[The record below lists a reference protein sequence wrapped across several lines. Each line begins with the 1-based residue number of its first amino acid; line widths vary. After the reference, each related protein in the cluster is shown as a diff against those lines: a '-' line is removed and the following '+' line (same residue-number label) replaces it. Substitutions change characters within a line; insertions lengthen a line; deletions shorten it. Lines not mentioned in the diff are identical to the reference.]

1 MNGPEPDTASRPRLA
16 YLTGAYPAVSH
27 TFILREVEGLRD
39 LGLEVLPC
47 SVRRTPPEQ
56 RPGPAEAAEAERTFH
71 VLETARRPAT
81 LLAAQAAGL
90 RNPGR
95 YFRTLALA
103 LRTARPGLKG
113 VLWQL
118 FYFAEATVLARHLRD
133 EGVEHLHNHF
143 ADSSANVAMLAAALA
158 GIGFSYTLHGP
169 AEIYDPE
176 GWHFREKTARARFV
190 FCISHF
196 ARSQAMLFSD
206 PRHWPKLKIIHCG
219 VTPERYGAG
228 ADTPDTSRDG
238 LHLVFVGRLVPI
250 KGLRVLMEAF
260 AAARAEVPGLRLTL
274 VGDGADRAHLETLA
288 APYGDHVR
296 FTGYLDQ
303 DGVAESLRGA
313 DALVLPSFAE
323 GVPVVLMEAMA
334 SGKPVIA
341 TQVGGVSEL
350 VEDGVSGFVV
360 PPGDPDSLTRAITA
374 LADPAARS
382 RMGTAGRAKVLAEFD
397 IRREAARIAALLT
410 GQGGEG
416 IRPEPLP
423 LPHADCGDTAQC
435 AE

>member
-1 MNGPEPDTASRPRLA
+1 MDSPDPDATSRPRLA

-47 SVRRTPPEQ
+47 SIRRTPPEQ
-56 RPGPAEAAEAERTFH
+56 RPGPAEAAEAARTFH
-71 VLETARRPAT
+71 VLEAAKRPAT

-95 YFRTLALA
+95 YIRTLALA
-103 LRTARPGLKG
+103 LKTARPGLKG
-113 VLWQL
+113 FLWQL
-118 FYFAEATVLARHLRD
+118 FYFAEATVLARHLQD
-133 EGVEHLHNHF
+133 QGVDHLHNHF
-143 ADSSANVAMLAAALA
+143 ADSSANVAMLATALA
-158 GIGFSYTLHGP
+158 KIGFSYTLHGP

-176 GWHFREKTARARFV
+176 GWHFREKTAQARFV

-206 PRHWPKLKIIHCG
+206 PAHWPKLKIIHCG
-219 VTPERYGAG
+219 VTPERYGAQ
-228 ADTPDTSRDG
+228 AETSTEG

-260 AAARAEVPGLRLTL
+260 AAAREKVPGLRLTL

-288 APYGDHVR
+288 APYGEDVR

-303 DGVAESLRGA
+303 DGVAATLSQA

-360 PPGDPDSLTRAITA
+360 PPGDPESLTHAISA
-374 LADPAARS
+374 LADPEARA
-382 RMGTAGRAKVLAEFD
+382 RMGQAGRTRVLAEFD
-397 IRREAARIAALLT
+397 IRQEAARIAALLT
-410 GQGGEG
+410 GQGGDG
-416 IRPEPLP
+416 IRPDPLP
-423 LPHADCGDTAQC
+423 LPHPEPVETAQC